1 MINGHGYPKRH
12 YDRDCHKASKLVHV
26 CDVFDALRTRRPYRD
41 AWESAKALS
50 YLEERAGTEF
60 EPEAATAFVAMM
72 RKAESGIQLS
82 PMPEAPGNATT
93 IAGQPAADSTAQSA
107 GTTSMPLGKP
117 PEGAS

>member
-1 MINGHGYPKRH
+1 VAHEHHIMINGHGYPKRH

-41 AWESAKALS
+41 AWESARTLI
-50 YLEERAGTEF
+50 YIEERAGTEF

-82 PMPEAPGNATT
+82 PMPETAGNAS
-93 IAGQPAADSTAQSA
+93 APVGHNPAVR
-107 GTTSMPLGKP
+107 
-117 PEGAS
+117 

>member
-41 AWESAKALS
+41 AWEAERALT
-50 YLEERAGTEF
+50 YIEERAGTEF
-60 EPEAATAFVAMM
+60 EPEAATAFVTMM

-82 PMPEAPGNATT
+82 PMPEAPERA
-93 IAGQPAADSTAQSA
+93 APPVGQPAADPTATSSA
-107 GTTSMPLGKP
+107 PLGKT
-117 PEGAS
+117 PESA